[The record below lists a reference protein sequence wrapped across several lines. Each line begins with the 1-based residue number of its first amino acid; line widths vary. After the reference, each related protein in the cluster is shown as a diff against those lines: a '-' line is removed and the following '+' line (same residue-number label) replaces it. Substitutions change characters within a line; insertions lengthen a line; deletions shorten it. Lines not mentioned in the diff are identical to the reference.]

1 MIWNKK
7 KSKRTNKNAIIVK
20 KKKIILFDCR
30 CSEIEAKK
38 KFCMCC
44 LPSKINEKDTRG
56 HNCVFDFKKHGRQ
69 LLEKNNPKI
78 TTDKLILI

>member
-1 MIWNKK
+1 MEQKKIEINKQ
-7 KSKRTNKNAIIVK
+7 RCYNCK

-30 CSEIEAKK
+30 CSEIEPNK

-44 LPSKINEKDTRG
+44 LSPKINEKDTRG
-56 HNCVFDFKKHGRQ
+56 HHCVFDFKKHDRE

-78 TTDKLILI
+78 TTDKLLLI